1 MLITRIQILH
11 MNTVKLHVPHGKFM
25 EVYETI
31 RKNGV
36 KYYPI
41 RRVTGGHEFEVN
53 DHPVVSYLILKFDLN
68 TIQE

>member
-1 MLITRIQILH
+1 
-11 MNTVKLHVPHGKFM
+11 MNTVKLHVPHGKFK

-41 RRVTGGHEFEVN
+41 RRVMGGHEFEVDN
-53 DHPVVSYLILKFDLN
+53 HPLISFLILKFDLK
-68 TIQE
+68 TLSDEPV